1 MDTFYLDNYDSFVIT
16 QDNLWDYLSDGYHP
30 NERGRLAMAADIMYF
45 MEENLP

>member
-1 MDTFYLDNYDSFVIT
+1 MNLFFIDNYNDFVIT

-30 NERGRLAMAADIMYF
+30 NEKGRLAIAANIMYF